1 MTLRTIYK
9 GCPVQTKY
17 QGQFSYT
24 FQSPS
29 VTLEKGAYRMRAPR
43 STRPGSSLSQSVMSA
58 KQPPSHSQNRKLAIL
73 IAILA
78 FASITCFFF
87 AYHLFTTRFAP
98 SSHVQLRPHHADTRP
113 KANPPTPDTKYLSY
127 YPHSGLHNQRIALEN
142 ALILA
147 KALNRTLLVPFL
159 RLGKPIR
166 YVSFE
171 KLQRFLVLGSKI
183 GLEHCPLVPVGIPIP
198 DECSG
203 YEEWTSIPW
212 DHFVDLHALG
222 EKIGVKMIQWDGSPA
237 AEYMKKFHIDIFEAD
252 TLTLQDSGPYDFR
265 FLDTLDDVSPTR
277 DKYLSSIYIPALA
290 QAPERLVQIGT
301 LFGSSRLKL
310 RQGVSK
316 SVRRDVRSGM
326 AFTNPDLSRVADTIY
341 EALGAVY
348 IGAHIRVGDGQFEK
362 QSTVNARTIWWNLV
376 HLVCGLDL
384 EETLTLEQQLTPL
397 DEDLDPPLIQP
408 DVPSL
413 RVPHPPLPPLPHT
426 FKHKIRC
433 RAPLHTSASFQ
444 KLNAPLYIAT
454 DSPNPA
460 ADPLFL
466 IYIQTFPCIFFLSDF
481 ASRLTSLD
489 ALINPYDQVPLKGF
503 LIPVLDAIVL
513 ARARE
518 VVVTGGST
526 FGAFVKD
533 VLWRRHWGFEIVQR
547 G

>member
-1 MTLRTIYK
+1 MTLGIMNA
-9 GCPVQTKY
+9 
-17 QGQFSYT
+17 YT

-29 VTLEKGAYRMRAPR
+29 VTLEKGAYRMRAPH
-43 STRPGSSLSQSVMSA
+43 STRPGSSLSQSLTTA
-58 KQPPSHSQNRKLAIL
+58 KQSPSHSPKRKLAIL
-73 IAILA
+73 VAVLA
-78 FASITCFFF
+78 FASVTCFFF

-98 SSHVQLRPHHADTRP
+98 YAQPHPHRADALP
-113 KANPPTPDTKYLSY
+113 KANPPAPDTKYLSY
-127 YPHSGLHNQRIALEN
+127 FPHSGLHNQRIALEN
-142 ALILA
+142 ALVLA

-171 KLQRFLVLGSKI
+171 KLRRFLVLGSKT
-183 GLEHCPLVPVGIPIP
+183 GLEHCPLVPVGIPAP

-212 DHFVDLHALG
+212 DHLVDLQGIG

-237 AEYMKKFHIDIFEAD
+237 TEYMKKFHINIFDAD

-277 DKYLSSIYIPALA
+277 DKYLYSIYIPTLA

-301 LFGSSRLKL
+301 LFGSSRLRL
-310 RQGVSK
+310 RQNVSK
-316 SVRRDVRSGM
+316 SVRKDVRSGM
-326 AFTNPDLSRVADTIY
+326 AFTNPHLSPVADTIY
-341 EALGAVY
+341 EALGTVY
-348 IGAHIRVGDGQFEK
+348 IGAHLRVGDGQFE
-362 QSTVNARTIWWNLV
+362 QRSTDNARTIWWKLV

-384 EETLTLEQQLTPL
+384 EETLALEQQLSPF
-397 DEDLDPPLIQP
+397 DEDLDPPFIQP

-426 FKHKIRC
+426 FKPKIRC
-433 RAPLHTSASFQ
+433 RAPLHTSAPLQ
-444 KLNAPLYIAT
+444 RLNAPLYIAT

-460 ADPLFL
+460 ADPLFSVYL
-466 IYIQTFPCIFFLSDF
+466 QTFPCIFFLSDF
-481 ASRLTSLD
+481 TFRLTPLD
-489 ALINPYDQVPLKGF
+489 ALINPYDQVLLKGF
-503 LIPVLDAIVL
+503 LMPVLDAMVL

-518 VVVTGGST
+518 VVVTDGST